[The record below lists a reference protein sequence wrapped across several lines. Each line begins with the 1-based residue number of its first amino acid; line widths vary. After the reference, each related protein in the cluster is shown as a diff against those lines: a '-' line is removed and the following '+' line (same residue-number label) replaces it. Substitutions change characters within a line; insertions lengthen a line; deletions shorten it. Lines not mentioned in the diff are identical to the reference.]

1 MNSKIDE
8 ILYSLQNTINLLE
21 SYEKS
26 DKKTNTENE
35 FELVKDKI
43 LRTQKKLEIKLIN
56 YMKTGN
62 NNLVCNQQLT
72 SNIWNNISEYY
83 NPVKNG
89 TALLLNKIAKEAQ
102 LKKTKYIEVIN
113 ILDNYISEYAKNG
126 YTQLKWNWDDFR
138 KECNIS
144 MKTLIKPHENSCAE
158 FDHIDF
164 ENICNH
170 YLNKGYT
177 VCTNCAKS
185 APYINDNKLYK
196 VIFHTHFDKE
206 IYSKY
211 GGETKQRNKF
221 LIGPKFYKE
230 WHISI
235 GSECD
240 TQLYQNSQNYRSH
253 IPDEY
258 IAFWIKWDKEE
269 FAKNSIKLENNI
281 IKINDIIEYSMGYYS

>member
-1 MNSKIDE
+1 MDKI
-8 ILYSLQNTINLLE
+8 LNSLQHTINLLE

-26 DKKTNTENE
+26 DKKTTSDKQ

-43 LRTQKKLEIKLIN
+43 LKTQQKLEIKLIN

-62 NNLVCNQQLT
+62 DKLVCNIQLN
-72 SNIWNNISEYY
+72 SNIWNNISKYY

-89 TALLLNKIAKEAQ
+89 TAILLNKISKEAQ
-102 LKKTKYIEVIN
+102 LKKPKYIEIIN
-113 ILDNYISEYAKNG
+113 IIDNQICEIAKKG
-126 YTQLKWNWDDFR
+126 YTQLKWNWDEFR

-164 ENICNH
+164 ENICIH

-196 VIFHTHFDKE
+196 VVFHTHFDKK

-235 GSECD
+235 GSQCD
-240 TQLYQNSQNYRSH
+240 TQLYQHSPNYRSH

-258 IAFWIKWDKEE
+258 IAIWIKWDKEE
-269 FAKNSIKLENNI
+269 FAKKSITLDNNI
-281 IKINDIIEYSMGYYS
+281 IKINDNIEYSMGYYS